1 MLYNKLSP
9 NLIAK
14 INQHSAHN
22 SVGQQFGLSSAGWLF
37 WSWLGS
43 FVHLWST
50 ARTMPCLGAISRGD
64 SSQLHVVSHL
74 PSGLPQVHLLA
85 EGSKSPKVT
94 AARTSSGPRLRTFT
108 MLLLPCYSQNKSH
121 VVSPES
127 KGRDTDAIS

>member
-14 INQHSAHN
+14 INQHSVHN

-64 SSQLHVVSHL
+64 SSQLHVVDETTIRL
-74 PSGLPQVHLLA
+74 TSGALVGRGFQ
-85 EGSKSPKVT
+85 ESKSYSCKNFFRPKAEDFHNV
-94 AARTSSGPRLRTFT
+94 ASA
-108 MLLLPCYSQNKSH
+108 ML
-121 VVSPES
+121 
-127 KGRDTDAIS
+127 